1 MCRAAPGLTAIFRA
15 LEKKTIFQGSLVFSP
30 VVVYVSFLFSTTAF
44 KEFFM
49 GLQEDITAAVK
60 DAMRKKEKLRLGVL
74 RMLTAEIKNRRIEN
88 QRELKDE
95 DILQVITRM
104 VKQRNDSAEQFASGN
119 REELAAKERAE
130 IEVLKTYLPEALDTA
145 ELERLVKEAITEAQA
160 ESKKDM
166 GKVMKVVMPKIAG
179 RADGKAVNQMVARL
193 LG

>member
-1 MCRAAPGLTAIFRA
+1 
-15 LEKKTIFQGSLVFSP
+15 
-30 VVVYVSFLFSTTAF
+30 
-44 KEFFM
+44 M
-49 GLQEDITAAVK
+49 GLQDEITAAVK

-104 VKQRNDSAEQFASGN
+104 VKQRNDSAAQFAQGN
-119 REELAAKERAE
+119 REELAEKERAE
-130 IEVLKTYLPEALDTA
+130 IAVLKTYLPEALDDA
-145 ELERLVKEAITEAQA
+145 ELERLVQEAIAETQA

-166 GKVMKVVMPKIAG
+166 GKVMKAVMPKIAG
-179 RADGKAVNQMVARL
+179 RADGKTVNQMVARL

>member
-1 MCRAAPGLTAIFRA
+1 
-15 LEKKTIFQGSLVFSP
+15 
-30 VVVYVSFLFSTTAF
+30 
-44 KEFFM
+44 M
-49 GLQEDITAAVK
+49 GLQDEITAAVK
-60 DAMRKKEKLRLGVL
+60 DAMRKKDKLKLGVL

-88 QRELKDE
+88 QCELKDE

-104 VKQRNDSAEQFASGN
+104 VKQRKDSAQQFMDGN
-119 REELAAKERAE
+119 REELAAKEIAE
-130 IEVLKTYLPEALDTA
+130 IEVLETYLPEALSAT
-145 ELERLVKEAITEAQA
+145 ELERLVQEAISEAQA

>member
-1 MCRAAPGLTAIFRA
+1 M
-15 LEKKTIFQGSLVFSP
+15 S
-30 VVVYVSFLFSTTAF
+30 
-44 KEFFM
+44 
-49 GLQEDITAAVK
+49 LQEEITTAVK

-88 QRELKDE
+88 QCELKDE

-104 VKQRNDSAEQFASGN
+104 VKQRNDSAEQFTKGD
-119 REELAAKERAE
+119 RPELAAKEREE
-130 IEVLKTYLPEALDTA
+130 IAVLEGYLPAALPEA
-145 ELERLVKEAITEAQA
+145 ELEQLVKEAITEAQA

-166 GKVMKVVMPKIAG
+166 GKVMKVVMPKVAG

>member
-1 MCRAAPGLTAIFRA
+1 
-15 LEKKTIFQGSLVFSP
+15 
-30 VVVYVSFLFSTTAF
+30 
-44 KEFFM
+44 M
-49 GLQEDITAAVK
+49 GLQDEITAAVK
-60 DAMRKKEKLRLGVL
+60 DAMRKKEKARLGVL

-88 QRELKDE
+88 QRDLEDA

-104 VKQRNDSAEQFASGN
+104 VKQRNDSAEQFTKGD
-119 REELAAKERAE
+119 RPELAAKEKAE
-130 IEVLKTYLPEALDTA
+130 ISVLETYLPEALPEA
-145 ELERLVKEAITEAQA
+145 ELERLVKEAISESQA

>member
-1 MCRAAPGLTAIFRA
+1 
-15 LEKKTIFQGSLVFSP
+15 
-30 VVVYVSFLFSTTAF
+30 
-44 KEFFM
+44 M
-49 GLQEDITAAVK
+49 GLQDDITAAVK
-60 DAMRKKEKLRLGVL
+60 DAMRKKEKARLGVL

-88 QRELKDE
+88 QRDLEDA

-104 VKQRNDSAEQFASGN
+104 VKQRNDSAEQFTKGN
-119 REELAAKERAE
+119 RPELAAKEKAE
-130 IEVLKTYLPEALDTA
+130 ISVLETYLPEALPEA
-145 ELERLVKEAITEAQA
+145 ELERLVKEAISESQA

>member
-1 MCRAAPGLTAIFRA
+1 
-15 LEKKTIFQGSLVFSP
+15 
-30 VVVYVSFLFSTTAF
+30 
-44 KEFFM
+44 M

-104 VKQRNDSAEQFASGN
+104 VKQRNDSAEQFAAGN

-130 IEVLKTYLPEALDTA
+130 IEVLKTYLPEALDAA

>member
-1 MCRAAPGLTAIFRA
+1 M
-15 LEKKTIFQGSLVFSP
+15 S
-30 VVVYVSFLFSTTAF
+30 
-44 KEFFM
+44 
-49 GLQEDITAAVK
+49 LQEDISAAVK
-60 DAMRKKEKLRLGVL
+60 DAMRKKDKIRLGVL

-88 QRELKDE
+88 QRELEDA

-104 VKQRNDSAEQFASGN
+104 VKQRNDSAEQFTKGD
-119 REELAAKERAE
+119 RPELAAKEKAE
-130 IEVLKTYLPEALDTA
+130 ISILEIYLPAALPEA
-145 ELERLVKEAITEAQA
+145 ELELLVKEAISEAQA

>member
-1 MCRAAPGLTAIFRA
+1 M
-15 LEKKTIFQGSLVFSP
+15 SL
-30 VVVYVSFLFSTTAF
+30 
-44 KEFFM
+44 
-49 GLQEDITAAVK
+49 QDDISAAVK
-60 DAMRKKEKLRLGVL
+60 DAMRKKDKVRLGVL

-88 QRELKDE
+88 QRELEDA

-104 VKQRNDSAEQFASGN
+104 VKQRNDSAEQFTKGD
-119 REELAAKERAE
+119 RPELAAKEQAE
-130 IEVLKTYLPEALDTA
+130 IAVLTTYLPAALPED
-145 ELERLVKEAITEAQA
+145 ELERLVKEAISEAQA

>member
-1 MCRAAPGLTAIFRA
+1 
-15 LEKKTIFQGSLVFSP
+15 
-30 VVVYVSFLFSTTAF
+30 
-44 KEFFM
+44 M
-49 GLQEDITAAVK
+49 GLQDEITAAVK

-104 VKQRNDSAEQFASGN
+104 VKQRKDSAQQFMDGN

-130 IEVLKTYLPEALDTA
+130 IEVLETYLPEALDDT
-145 ELERLVKEAITEAQA
+145 ELERLVQEAISEAQA

-179 RADGKAVNQMVARL
+179 RADGKTVNQMVARL